1 MYDDILLPTD
11 GSSNT
16 TRALE
21 HACAIARDNDAT
33 VHVLY
38 VVDRRH
44 LMAASEETT
53 EEIRGSLDEEA
64 ERALE
69 DARVRLEEEDIDMTT
84 VREEG
89 IPHKTITSYAEEQAV
104 DVVVM
109 GTHGKTGRERV
120 ATLGSTTERVVKRAD
135 QPVLVVDIGE

>member
-1 MYDDILLPTD
+1 MYDRILLPTD

-16 TRALE
+16 TEALE
-21 HACAIARDNDAT
+21 HAVSIAADNDAT

-44 LMAASEETT
+44 LMAASDETT
-53 EEIRGSLDEEA
+53 DEIRQSLEEEA
-64 ERALE
+64 ERALD
-69 DARVRLEEEDIDMTT
+69 DARVRLEEENIDYES

-89 IPHKTITSYAEEQAV
+89 IPHKTITAYADEQAA
-104 DVVVM
+104 DLVVM

-120 ATLGSTTERVVKRAD
+120 ATLGSTTERVVKNAD
-135 QPVLVVDIGE
+135 QPVMVVEIG

>member
-1 MYDDILLPTD
+1 MYDHILLPTD

-16 TRALE
+16 TEALE
-21 HACAIARDNDAT
+21 HACAIAGAHDAT
-33 VHVLY
+33 VHGLY

-44 LMAASEETT
+44 LMAASDDTT
-53 EEIRGSLDEEA
+53 DEIRGSLDEES
-64 ERALE
+64 ERALD
-69 DARVRLEEEDIDMTT
+69 DARVRLEEEDIDVET

-89 IPHKTITSYAEEQAV
+89 IPHKTITTDADEADV

-120 ATLGSTTERVVKRAD
+120 ATLGSTTERVVKNAD
-135 QPVLVVDIGE
+135 QPVLVVEIGD

>member
-1 MYDDILLPTD
+1 MYDSILLPTD

-16 TRALE
+16 TEALE

-44 LMAASEETT
+44 LMAADEETT
-53 EEIRGSLDEEA
+53 DEIRQSLEEES

-69 DARVRLEEEDIDMTT
+69 DARLRLEEENIDMAT

-89 IPHKTITSYAEEQAV
+89 IPHKTITGYAEEEDV
-104 DVVVM
+104 DIVVM

-120 ATLGSTTERVVKRAD
+120 ATLGSTTERVVKNAE
-135 QPVLVVDIGE
+135 QPVLVVEIGD

>member
-1 MYDDILLPTD
+1 MYDRILLPTD

-16 TRALE
+16 TEALE
-21 HACAIARDNDAT
+21 HACAIAADNDAT

-44 LMAASEETT
+44 LMAASDGTT
-53 EEIRGSLDEEA
+53 DEIRQSLEEES

-69 DARVRLEEEDIDMTT
+69 DARVRLEEEDID
-84 VREEG
+84 VEAVQKEG
-89 IPHKTITSYAEEQAV
+89 IPHKTITSYADEESV
-104 DVVVM
+104 DMVVM

-120 ATLGSTTERVVKRAD
+120 ATLGSTTERVVKNAE
-135 QPVLVVDIGE
+135 QPVLVVEIGD